1 MPPRNQYSDPYG
13 LPGRMPRGL
22 LAEAIWDPRGVDE
35 QQLVEGLRQRREE
48 VVSVFLERYRPL
60 FYHCISHF
68 EPDPTSRDDLYQDVV
83 MYVLHRLD
91 RDSYDSAKGTLG
103 TWLYRVAWC
112 RCVDLKRKQAAR
124 KNPRLTHAGDQVP
137 DRPDE
142 TALPG
147 DQVGDAEIGSLV
159 RRGMAT
165 LEDEER
171 ALLELRFVDEHTLQ
185 EISARLSI
193 SLEQTKYRLK
203 RASISLRRVLLNE
216 LALEEA

>member
-1 MPPRNQYSDPYG
+1 M
-13 LPGRMPRGL
+13 
-22 LAEAIWDPRGVDE
+22 EE
-35 QQLVEGLRQRREE
+35 HELVEGLRQRREE

-68 EPDPTSRDDLYQDVV
+68 EPDPAARDDLYQDVV
-83 MYVLHRLD
+83 MYVLDRLD
-91 RDSYDSAKGTLG
+91 RDRFDASKGTLG

-112 RCVDLKRKQAAR
+112 RCVDVKRKQAAR
-124 KNPRLTHAGDQVP
+124 RNPRLTHAGDQIP

-142 TALPG
+142 SPAPG
-147 DQVGDAEIGSLV
+147 DQVGEAEIGSLV

-171 ALLELRFVDEHTLQ
+171 ALLELRFVDGHTLQ
-185 EISARLSI
+185 EISAQLSI

-203 RASISLRRVLLNE
+203 RASTSLRRVLLNE

>member
-1 MPPRNQYSDPYG
+1 
-13 LPGRMPRGL
+13 
-22 LAEAIWDPRGVDE
+22 VDE
-35 QQLVEGLRQRREE
+35 LELVEGLRQRREE

-68 EPDPTSRDDLYQDVV
+68 EPDPAARDDLYQDVV

-91 RDSYDSAKGTLG
+91 GDRYDASKGTLG

-124 KNPRLTHAGDQVP
+124 RNPRLTQISEQMP
-137 DRPDE
+137 DRVDE
-142 TALPG
+142 SPAPAEL
-147 DQVGDAEIGSLV
+147 VGEAEIGSLV

-165 LEDEER
+165 LEDEQR
-171 ALLELRFVDEHTLQ
+171 ALLELRFVDGRTLQ
-185 EISARLSI
+185 EISSRLSI

-203 RASISLRRVLLNE
+203 RASTSLRRVLLNE

>member
-1 MPPRNQYSDPYG
+1 MRIPSPGG
-13 LPGRMPRGL
+13 LPRGPCG
-22 LAEAIWDPRGVDE
+22 DPRGVEE

-68 EPDPTSRDDLYQDVV
+68 EPDPAARDDLYQDVV

-91 RDSYDSAKGTLG
+91 RDSYDASKGTLG
-103 TWLYRVAWC
+103 TWLYRVTWC

-124 KNPRLTHAGDQVP
+124 RNPRLVHAGDHLP

-142 TALPG
+142 APAPG
-147 DQVGDAEIGSLV
+147 DQVGEAEIGSLV

-165 LEDEER
+165 LEEEER
-171 ALLELRFVDEHTLQ
+171 SLLELRFVDGHTLQ
-185 EISARLSI
+185 EISTELAI

-203 RASISLRRVLLNE
+203 RASTSLRRVLLNE

>member
-1 MPPRNQYSDPYG
+1 M
-13 LPGRMPRGL
+13 
-22 LAEAIWDPRGVDE
+22 DE
-35 QQLVEGLRQRREE
+35 LELVEGLRQRREE
-48 VVSVFLERYRPL
+48 VVAVFLERYRPL

-68 EPDPTSRDDLYQDVV
+68 EPDPASRDDLYQDVV
-83 MYVLHRLD
+83 MYVLHRVDKD
-91 RDSYDSAKGTLG
+91 RFDAAKGSFG

-112 RCVDLKRKQAAR
+112 RCVDQKRKQTAR
-124 KNPRLTHAGDQVP
+124 RNPRLTTAGEHIP

-142 TALPG
+142 APAPG

-165 LEDEER
+165 LDEEER
-171 ALLELRFVDEHTLQ
+171 ALLELRFVDGRTLQ
-185 EISARLSI
+185 EISQQLSI

-203 RASISLRRVLLNE
+203 RASTSLRRVLLNE

>member
-1 MPPRNQYSDPYG
+1 M
-13 LPGRMPRGL
+13 
-22 LAEAIWDPRGVDE
+22 EEIE
-35 QQLVEGLRQRREE
+35 LVEGLRQRREE
-48 VVSVFLERYRPL
+48 VVAVFLERYRPL

-68 EPDPTSRDDLYQDVV
+68 EPDPAARDDLYQDVV

-91 RDSYDSAKGTLG
+91 GDRYDASKGSLG

-124 KNPRLTHAGDQVP
+124 RHPRLTQFGEQMP
-137 DRPDE
+137 DRADE
-142 TALPG
+142 SPQPAE
-147 DQVGDAEIGSLV
+147 QVGDAEIGSLV

-165 LEDEER
+165 LEQEER
-171 ALLELRFVDEHTLQ
+171 SLLELRFVDGRTLQ

-203 RASISLRRVLLNE
+203 RASTSLRKVLLNE

>member
-1 MPPRNQYSDPYG
+1 
-13 LPGRMPRGL
+13 L
-22 LAEAIWDPRGVDE
+22 DE
-35 QQLVEGLRQRREE
+35 QELVEGLRHRREE

-68 EPDPTSRDDLYQDVV
+68 EPDPTTRDDLYQDVV
-83 MYVLHRLD
+83 MYVLHRID
-91 RDSYDSAKGTLG
+91 RDSYDASKGTLG

-112 RCVDLKRKQAAR
+112 RCVDLKRKQSAR
-124 KNPRLTHAGDQVP
+124 KNPRLTQAAEDVP
-137 DRPDE
+137 DRTDE
-142 TALPG
+142 SPLPG
-147 DQVGDAEIGSLV
+147 EQVGDAEIGSLV

-165 LEDEER
+165 LEEEER

-203 RASISLRRVLLNE
+203 RASTSLRRVLLNE